1 MAILIDDD
9 TSVRAFEGLLGV
21 QLEGRPDASR
31 VVFRH
36 IYLKV
41 L

>member
-1 MAILIDDD
+1 L
-9 TSVRAFEGLLGV
+9 FGV

-36 IYLKV
+36 IDIKTLQAHP
-41 L
+41 